1 MPRQGPP
8 VIRAILFDKDGTL
21 TDFRATWEPWMA
33 GMIRDL
39 AQASGA
45 KAETIADGF
54 GFDLTTDTIPATARF
69 VTAPGYVTVN
79 TVAQSIGWPPA
90 RLSSWLAPRSSQ
102 VEQVVVPG
110 AVETL
115 AALSAA
121 GLVLGV
127 LTNADEAEAMRH
139 LDHMG
144 ATPHLHRVIGHD
156 SGFGAKP
163 DPRGAADFADRLGLA
178 RAQVLLVGDGFT
190 DMDAAEGAG
199 LMAVGVLT
207 GTLDRPALAPRA
219 RAVMPDLTHLPTW
232 LRTEGFLGG

>member
-1 MPRQGPP
+1 MPRQGQA

-33 GMIRDL
+33 SMIRDL
-39 AQASGA
+39 AKASGA
-45 KAETIADGF
+45 EAEAVADGF

-79 TVAQSIGWPPA
+79 SVAGSIGWPPA

-115 AALSAA
+115 AALSAT
-121 GLVLGV
+121 GLPLGV

-139 LDHMG
+139 LGHMG

-163 DPRGAADFADRLGLA
+163 DPRGAADFADRLGLP
-178 RAQVLLVGDGFT
+178 RDEVLLVGDGFT
-190 DMDAAEGAG
+190 DMDAAQGAG
-199 LMAVGVLT
+199 LVAVGVLT
-207 GTLDRPALAPRA
+207 GTLDRAALAPRA
-219 RAVMPDLTHLPTW
+219 RAVLPDLTHVPDW
-232 LRTEGFLGG
+232 LQAEGLISG